1 MRKLWIGLA
10 MAGLMVASAA
20 AGAMAATGTRKQI
33 EVEYKNIKIS
43 VDGNQVDTSDAE
55 PFLYVAQGRNY
66 VPARALAEA
75 LGAKVDWD
83 ANTNTVLVYTENY
96 LKTTTDGEYKVWSS
110 PADGFTI
117 RVPRGFL
124 RADMPTSILQLV
136 LPDATGNLNAVVAV
150 GKADLPQ
157 DGTSLTDKANAL
169 VYGLSQT
176 FLPGATVTRT
186 TADAS
191 QVTLEGTTVLMG
203 GQVPATFTLRLVTSA
218 KGSFIILTITPT
230 AMGSPLQPVMTD
242 IINSFTLQ

>member
-10 MAGLMVASAA
+10 VAGLMVASAA
-20 AGAMAATGTRKQI
+20 AGAVAATGVRQQI
-33 EVEYKNIKIS
+33 EVEYRNIKIA

-55 PFLYVAQGRNY
+55 PFLYVAKSRTFI
-66 VPARALAEA
+66 PARALAEA

-83 ANTNTVLVYTENY
+83 ATTNTVLVYTENY
-96 LKTTTDGEYKVWSS
+96 LKTTTDGEYKIWTS

-124 RADMPTSILQLV
+124 RAEMPTSILQLV

-157 DGTSLTDKANAL
+157 DGTSLTDRANAL
-169 VYGLSQT
+169 IYGLSQT
-176 FLPGATVTRT
+176 FLPNATVTRT
-186 TADAS
+186 TADAT
-191 QVTLEGTTVLMG
+191 QVTLDGTTALMG
-203 GQVPATFTLRLVTSA
+203 GQVPANFTLRLVTGA

-230 AMGSPLQPVMTD
+230 AMGTQLQPVMND